1 MALKL
6 FMTFIV
12 VVTILASAKHEAWSF
27 IVPVFIEFTDMNIHG
42 GDMHNDLFHTKRD
55 ISYNNLNDTKNL

>member
-1 MALKL
+1 M
-6 FMTFIV
+6 
-12 VVTILASAKHEAWSF
+12 ASAKHEAWSF